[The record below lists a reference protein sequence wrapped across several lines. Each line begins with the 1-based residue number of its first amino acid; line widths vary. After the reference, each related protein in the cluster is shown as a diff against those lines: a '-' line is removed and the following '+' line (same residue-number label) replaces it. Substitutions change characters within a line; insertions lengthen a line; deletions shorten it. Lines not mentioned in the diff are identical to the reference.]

1 MVRRPVDEAW
11 RGIFEEGNG
20 SDHGDP

>member
-11 RGIFEEGNG
+11 RGIFEEGSG
-20 SDHGDP
+20 SEHGDP